1 MLSLSKKETMTQDE
15 KWKEKYNEI
24 LKFLEEKHR
33 NPSKYAMEDR
43 NLYTWLKYQRKIM
56 NAGKMKP
63 ERIELFKKLL
73 VMCEQYKRKNQYE

>member
-1 MLSLSKKETMTQDE
+1 MTQDE
-15 KWKEKYNEI
+15 KWKEKYNEV
-24 LKFLEEKHR
+24 LKFLEEEHR

-63 ERIELFKKLL
+63 KRVEMFNKLL
-73 VMCEQYKRKNQYE
+73 ELGEKYKHINQYV